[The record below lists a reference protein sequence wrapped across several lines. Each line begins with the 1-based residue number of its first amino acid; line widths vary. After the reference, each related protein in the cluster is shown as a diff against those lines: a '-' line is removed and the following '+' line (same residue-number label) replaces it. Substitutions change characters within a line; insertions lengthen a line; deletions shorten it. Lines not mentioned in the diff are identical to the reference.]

1 MKKISAV
8 ILKTEELLAGAM
20 LCMIAVL
27 VFWSAVAR
35 TIGMP
40 VNWAQDVSLLA
51 FGWLTFIGSD
61 IIIKSG
67 GLIRIDMLS
76 NRFPKA
82 VQKTLMLVFDFF
94 MLLFLLILIVYGFL
108 LVSQSW
114 NRTFNTLKMSYA
126 WCTLAVPVG
135 SLLMF
140 FSMIGKVL
148 GDIRK
153 PMKEWGLISVKCGW
167 IFLNS
172 PVPWNA
178 GGLCDSGVRIFLL
191 PNEAGDSVDHSGA
204 EIPVHHPVLYHACDS
219 AVHFCR

>member
-20 LCMIAVL
+20 LFMIAVL

-82 VQKTLMLVFDFF
+82 VQKTLMLVFDVF

-153 PMKEWGLISVKCGW
+153 PMKEWGV
-167 IFLNS
+167 N
-172 PVPWNA
+172 
-178 GGLCDSGVRIFLL
+178 
-191 PNEAGDSVDHSGA
+191 
-204 EIPVHHPVLYHACDS
+204 
-219 AVHFCR
+219 

>member
-27 VFWSAVAR
+27 VFWSAVDR

-82 VQKTLMLVFDFF
+82 VQKTLMLVFDVF

-140 FSMIGKVL
+140 FSMIGKML

-153 PMKEWGLISVKCGW
+153 PMKEWGV
-167 IFLNS
+167 N
-172 PVPWNA
+172 
-178 GGLCDSGVRIFLL
+178 
-191 PNEAGDSVDHSGA
+191 
-204 EIPVHHPVLYHACDS
+204 
-219 AVHFCR
+219 

>member
-35 TIGMP
+35 TVGMP

-76 NRFPKA
+76 NRFPKS
-82 VQKTLMLVFDFF
+82 VQKTLMLVFDVF

-140 FSMIGKVL
+140 FSMLGKML

-153 PMKEWGLISVKCGW
+153 PMKEWGG
-167 IFLNS
+167 N
-172 PVPWNA
+172 
-178 GGLCDSGVRIFLL
+178 
-191 PNEAGDSVDHSGA
+191 
-204 EIPVHHPVLYHACDS
+204 
-219 AVHFCR
+219 

>member
-82 VQKTLMLVFDFF
+82 VQKTLML
-94 MLLFLLILIVYGFL
+94 LFLLILIVYGFL

-140 FSMIGKVL
+140 FSMIGKML

-153 PMKEWGLISVKCGW
+153 PMKEWGV
-167 IFLNS
+167 N
-172 PVPWNA
+172 
-178 GGLCDSGVRIFLL
+178 
-191 PNEAGDSVDHSGA
+191 
-204 EIPVHHPVLYHACDS
+204 
-219 AVHFCR
+219 

>member
-76 NRFPKA
+76 NRFSKA
-82 VQKTLMLVFDFF
+82 VQKTLMLVFDVF

-140 FSMIGKVL
+140 FSMIGKML

-153 PMKEWGLISVKCGW
+153 PMKEWGV
-167 IFLNS
+167 N
-172 PVPWNA
+172 
-178 GGLCDSGVRIFLL
+178 
-191 PNEAGDSVDHSGA
+191 
-204 EIPVHHPVLYHACDS
+204 
-219 AVHFCR
+219 

>member
-82 VQKTLMLVFDFF
+82 VQKTLMLVFDVF

-114 NRTFNTLKMSYA
+114 NRTFNALKMSYA

-140 FSMIGKVL
+140 FSMIGKML

-153 PMKEWGLISVKCGW
+153 PMKEWRV
-167 IFLNS
+167 N
-172 PVPWNA
+172 
-178 GGLCDSGVRIFLL
+178 
-191 PNEAGDSVDHSGA
+191 
-204 EIPVHHPVLYHACDS
+204 
-219 AVHFCR
+219 

>member
-20 LCMIAVL
+20 LFMIAVL

-76 NRFPKA
+76 NRFPRA

-153 PMKEWGLISVKCGW
+153 PMKEWGV
-167 IFLNS
+167 N
-172 PVPWNA
+172 
-178 GGLCDSGVRIFLL
+178 
-191 PNEAGDSVDHSGA
+191 
-204 EIPVHHPVLYHACDS
+204 
-219 AVHFCR
+219 

>member
-1 MKKISAV
+1 
-8 ILKTEELLAGAM
+8 M

-67 GLIRIDMLS
+67 GLTRIDMLS

-82 VQKTLMLVFDFF
+82 VQKTLMLVFDVF

-140 FSMIGKVL
+140 FSMIGKML

-153 PMKEWGLISVKCGW
+153 PMKEWGV
-167 IFLNS
+167 N
-172 PVPWNA
+172 
-178 GGLCDSGVRIFLL
+178 
-191 PNEAGDSVDHSGA
+191 
-204 EIPVHHPVLYHACDS
+204 
-219 AVHFCR
+219 

>member
-1 MKKISAV
+1 
-8 ILKTEELLAGAM
+8 M

-35 TIGMP
+35 TVGMP

-76 NRFPKA
+76 NRFPKS
-82 VQKTLMLVFDFF
+82 VQKTLMLVFDVF

-140 FSMIGKVL
+140 FSMLGKML

-153 PMKEWGLISVKCGW
+153 PMKEWGV
-167 IFLNS
+167 N
-172 PVPWNA
+172 
-178 GGLCDSGVRIFLL
+178 
-191 PNEAGDSVDHSGA
+191 
-204 EIPVHHPVLYHACDS
+204 
-219 AVHFCR
+219 

>member
-20 LCMIAVL
+20 L
-27 VFWSAVAR
+27 
-35 TIGMP
+35 
-40 VNWAQDVSLLA
+40 
-51 FGWLTFIGSD
+51 WLTFIGSD

-82 VQKTLMLVFDFF
+82 VQKTLMLVFDVF

-140 FSMIGKVL
+140 FSMIGKML

-153 PMKEWGLISVKCGW
+153 PMKEWGV
-167 IFLNS
+167 N
-172 PVPWNA
+172 
-178 GGLCDSGVRIFLL
+178 
-191 PNEAGDSVDHSGA
+191 
-204 EIPVHHPVLYHACDS
+204 
-219 AVHFCR
+219 

>member
-40 VNWAQDVSLLA
+40 VNWAQDGSLLA
-51 FGWLTFIGSD
+51 CGWLTFIGSD
-61 IIIKSG
+61 SISKSG

-82 VQKTLMLVFDFF
+82 VQKTLMLVFDVF

-140 FSMIGKVL
+140 FSMIGKML

-153 PMKEWGLISVKCGW
+153 PMKEWGV
-167 IFLNS
+167 N
-172 PVPWNA
+172 
-178 GGLCDSGVRIFLL
+178 
-191 PNEAGDSVDHSGA
+191 
-204 EIPVHHPVLYHACDS
+204 
-219 AVHFCR
+219 

>member
-76 NRFPKA
+76 NRLPKA
-82 VQKTLMLVFDFF
+82 VQKTLMLVFDVF

-153 PMKEWGLISVKCGW
+153 PMKEWGV
-167 IFLNS
+167 N
-172 PVPWNA
+172 
-178 GGLCDSGVRIFLL
+178 
-191 PNEAGDSVDHSGA
+191 
-204 EIPVHHPVLYHACDS
+204 
-219 AVHFCR
+219 

>member
-1 MKKISAV
+1 
-8 ILKTEELLAGAM
+8 M

-140 FSMIGKVL
+140 FSMIGKML

-153 PMKEWGLISVKCGW
+153 PMKEWGV
-167 IFLNS
+167 N
-172 PVPWNA
+172 
-178 GGLCDSGVRIFLL
+178 
-191 PNEAGDSVDHSGA
+191 
-204 EIPVHHPVLYHACDS
+204 
-219 AVHFCR
+219 

>member
-40 VNWAQDVSLLA
+40 ANWDQDVSLLA

-82 VQKTLMLVFDFF
+82 VQKTLMLVFDVF

-140 FSMIGKVL
+140 FSMIGKML

-153 PMKEWGLISVKCGW
+153 PMKEWGV
-167 IFLNS
+167 N
-172 PVPWNA
+172 
-178 GGLCDSGVRIFLL
+178 
-191 PNEAGDSVDHSGA
+191 
-204 EIPVHHPVLYHACDS
+204 
-219 AVHFCR
+219 

>member
-1 MKKISAV
+1 MANKYARGHTTRKGSFHMKKISDM
-8 ILKTEELLAGAM
+8 ILKVEEFLAGIM

-51 FGWLTFIGSD
+51 FAWLTFIGSD

-67 GLIRIDMLS
+67 SL
-76 NRFPKA
+76 
-82 VQKTLMLVFDFF
+82 
-94 MLLFLLILIVYGFL
+94 LLFLLILIVYGFL

-114 NRTFNTLKMSYA
+114 NRTFNTMKMSYA

-140 FSMIGKVL
+140 FSAIGKAI
-148 GDIRK
+148 GDVKK
-153 PMKEWGLISVKCGW
+153 PVKEWG
-167 IFLNS
+167 
-172 PVPWNA
+172 
-178 GGLCDSGVRIFLL
+178 
-191 PNEAGDSVDHSGA
+191 
-204 EIPVHHPVLYHACDS
+204 
-219 AVHFCR
+219 AV

>member
-114 NRTFNTLKMSYA
+114 NRTVNTLKMSYA

-153 PMKEWGLISVKCGW
+153 PMKEWGV
-167 IFLNS
+167 N
-172 PVPWNA
+172 
-178 GGLCDSGVRIFLL
+178 
-191 PNEAGDSVDHSGA
+191 
-204 EIPVHHPVLYHACDS
+204 
-219 AVHFCR
+219 

>member
-1 MKKISAV
+1 MKKISTV
-8 ILKTEELLAGAM
+8 ILKAEELLAGAM

-67 GLIRIDMLS
+67 SLIRIDMLV
-76 NRFPKA
+76 NKFPK
-82 VQKTLMLVFDFF
+82 VIQKILMLVFDFF

-135 SLLMF
+135 SLLMI
-140 FSMIGKVL
+140 FSMFGKL
-148 GDIRK
+148 IDDIKR
-153 PMKEWGLISVKCGW
+153 PVKEWGVS
-167 IFLNS
+167 
-172 PVPWNA
+172 
-178 GGLCDSGVRIFLL
+178 
-191 PNEAGDSVDHSGA
+191 
-204 EIPVHHPVLYHACDS
+204 
-219 AVHFCR
+219 

>member
-76 NRFPKA
+76 SRFPKA
-82 VQKTLMLVFDFF
+82 VQKTLMLVFDVF

-140 FSMIGKVL
+140 FSMIGKML

-153 PMKEWGLISVKCGW
+153 PMKEWRV
-167 IFLNS
+167 N
-172 PVPWNA
+172 
-178 GGLCDSGVRIFLL
+178 
-191 PNEAGDSVDHSGA
+191 
-204 EIPVHHPVLYHACDS
+204 
-219 AVHFCR
+219 

>member
-82 VQKTLMLVFDFF
+82 VQKTLML
-94 MLLFLLILIVYGFL
+94 FLLILIVYGFL

-140 FSMIGKVL
+140 FSMIGKML

-153 PMKEWGLISVKCGW
+153 PMKEWGV
-167 IFLNS
+167 N
-172 PVPWNA
+172 
-178 GGLCDSGVRIFLL
+178 
-191 PNEAGDSVDHSGA
+191 
-204 EIPVHHPVLYHACDS
+204 
-219 AVHFCR
+219 